1 MADVV
6 ARLSYI
12 TLMEQ
17 AQSSLHHKPR
27 KTAVERLVSV
37 LIYLEVF
44 EAYQIEY
51 IYTYVRRYA

>member
-6 ARLSYI
+6 ARHSYI
-12 TLMEQ
+12 TLMKQ
-17 AQSSLHHKPR
+17 AQSSLLHKPR

-44 EAYQIEY
+44 AAYQIEY